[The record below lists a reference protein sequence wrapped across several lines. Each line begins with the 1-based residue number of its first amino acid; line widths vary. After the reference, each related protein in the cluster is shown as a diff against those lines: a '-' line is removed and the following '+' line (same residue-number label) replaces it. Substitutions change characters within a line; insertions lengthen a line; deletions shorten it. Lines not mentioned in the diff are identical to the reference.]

1 MNKELADFQQELDQA
16 LKGFDV
22 PEQRRKLT
30 LTNLQWLTRNLQV
43 RNEGS
48 GLKQAQKVIIN
59 LLRNRKQIGL

>member
-16 LKGFDV
+16 LEGLEV
-22 PEQRRKLT
+22 PQQRRKLT

-43 RNEGS
+43 RNKGIV
-48 GLKQAQKVIIN
+48 LKQAQKVIIN